1 MYGLHFDKCR
11 PCLAERIDVMSTMQD
26 VTGKVKKKGKSAVHK
41 IFFSRKPIMLL
52 LLLAEVYIL
61 IVPVHDL
68 GVYYPWL
75 LIAFSVMSVI
85 TVIYI
90 VNDRS
95 NPSFKLPWC
104 ILITAAPV
112 VGLVFYLFVRLNAGR
127 RKLCRE
133 DSRMQHLTLKY
144 AHTEEKVRRKVAEH
158 SDFEEIS
165 HYLEH
170 SAGNPTYMDS
180 DVTYFPSGEAAWPV
194 LIGELEKAEKFIF
207 IEFFIIAEESE
218 FWQSVLDVL
227 ERKAAA
233 GVEVRLMYD
242 GMCSLVLTPVN
253 YPKRIREMG
262 IACKEYEPI
271 RPFLSTDQNNRDHRK
286 IIVID
291 GKVSFTGGLNL
302 SDEYVNI
309 THPFGHWKDIG
320 VLIKGPATRGFT
332 KLFLEVWNLEEKA
345 EETPAKYMENIDAG
359 TYDDGGFVIPYGD
372 GMPNG
377 MNIAESVYLDMLN
390 TAHKYVYISTPYLAL
405 TNEMLTALTFAARR
419 GVDVKLLLPG
429 IPDKKFVYLIA
440 RSYYPV
446 LLEAGVKVYQYTPG
460 FNHAKLFL
468 SDGMRAVVGTVN
480 MDFRSFY
487 HHYECAAYLYGN
499 KCIKDIELDFDA
511 TIKESRLMTM
521 ADYKKI
527 NILERAM
534 GKIAK
539 PFGCLV

>member
-1 MYGLHFDKCR
+1 MSA
-11 PCLAERIDVMSTMQD
+11 AED
-26 VTGKVKKKGKSAVHK
+26 VTVKVKKKGKSAIHK
-41 IFFSRKPIMLL
+41 IFFSRKPVVFL
-52 LLLAEVYIL
+52 
-61 IVPVHDL
+61 
-68 GVYYPWL
+68 L
-75 LIAFSVMSVI
+75 LIAEAYILFEPFFLLGRYFAWLLMVFTVISVI

-90 VNDRS
+90 VNDKS

-112 VGLVFYLFVRLNAGR
+112 AGLLFYLFVRLNAGK
-127 RKLCRE
+127 RKLIMADRRVLE
-133 DSRMQHLTLKY
+133 MTSRY
-144 AHTEEKVRRKVAEH
+144 AVTDDKVRQRVEETAGLR
-158 SDFEEIS
+158 EIS
-165 HYLEH
+165 YYLEH
-170 SAGNPTYMDS
+170 TAHNPTYADS
-180 DVTYFPSGEAAWPV
+180 EVTYFPSGEAAWPV
-194 LIGELEKAEKFIF
+194 LIKELEKAEKFIF

-227 ERKAAA
+227 QRKAAA
-233 GVEVRLMYD
+233 GVEVRFMYD

-253 YPKRIREMG
+253 YPKHIREMG

-291 GKVSFTGGLNL
+291 GKVSFTGGINL

-309 THPFGHWKDIG
+309 THPFGKWKDVG
-320 VLIKGPATRGFT
+320 VLVKGPATRGFT
-332 KLFLEVWNLEEKA
+332 KLFLEVWNLDGKQT
-345 EETPAKYMENIDAG
+345 ETPEKYM
-359 TYDDGGFVIPYGD
+359 DGIEFAPCSDTGFVIPYGD

-377 MNIAESVYLDMLN
+377 MNVAESVYIDMLN
-390 TAHKYVYISTPYLAL
+390 TARDHVYISTPYLAL
-405 TNEMLTALTFAARR
+405 TNEMLNALTFAARR

-429 IPDKKFVYLIA
+429 IPDKKFIYFIA

-460 FNHAKLFL
+460 FNHAKLFV
-468 SDGMRAVVGTVN
+468 SDGIKAAVGTVN

-499 KCIKDIELDFDA
+499 KCIDDIEVDFGA
-511 TIKESRLMTM
+511 TIKESKLITPE
-521 ADYKKI
+521 DYKKI
-527 NILERAM
+527 NIFERAL
-534 GKIAK
+534 GKIGK